1 MHDFLWFHLAWPLF
15 WFIIVLLVSVAVMIF
30 VGRALG
36 MLLMAWVIYNLT
48 IWDPWFDEIPTLF
61 WLAFLAGVIG
71 IIWGLVNGGGRWLAM
86 LGAVTALGLAI
97 LLANSD
103 ILGASPPLDREQP
116 GITGQLREN
125 KDAIDTEREERK
137 DDVFSVRKQNNEL
150 EQDNNRLEQSNARL
164 KHRMSELEDRVSVLE
179 SHRGGK

>member
-15 WFIIVLLVSVAVMIF
+15 WFIIVLLVSVAVMVF

-36 MLLMAWVIYNLT
+36 ILVMALVIYGLT
-48 IWDPWFDEIPTLF
+48 VWDPWFDEMPTLF
-61 WLAFLAGVIG
+61 WLAILAGVVG
-71 IIWGLVNGGGRWLAM
+71 IICGLVNGGGRWLAW
-86 LGAVTALGLAI
+86 LGAITALVLAI

-103 ILGASPPLDREQP
+103 IFGASPPLDREQP

-125 KDAIDTEREERK
+125 KDAIDTEREQRK

-150 EQDNNRLEQSNARL
+150 EQENNLLEE
-164 KHRMSELEDRVSVLE
+164 RMSELEDRMSVLE
-179 SHRGGK
+179 SRHVGK